1 MIKGIITP
9 SITVFNKDRTID
21 YKGNERHINYLI
33 DSGVNGILFLGSIG
47 EFFAMGMDEKKDF
60 ISFALE
66 TVVGRVPVLIGTG
79 GTVIGEVIEL
89 SQYAVEKGAHG
100 VAVITPYFFQFNQ
113 ETLYNY
119 YKMIAENVEGNIYLY
134 NFPDRTGVNMPVELI
149 YQLARDFDNIKGI
162 KDTMDSIS
170 NTREIITQVKEGLP
184 EKDFVVYAGFD
195 EYFLPN
201 LLAGGDGLIGGLS
214 NVVPALFAEL
224 YQAYVG
230 GDFNTIAR
238 NSKKIG
244 ILMEI
249 YKVSQPFFPA
259 IKQAAALMG
268 TGIEAVC
275 KEPIKALNNNQIGR
289 IKEIIRR
296 AESVL

>member
-21 YKGNERHINYLI
+21 YKGNERHINHLI
-33 DSGVNGILFLGSIG
+33 DAGVNGILFLGSIG
-47 EFFAMGMDEKKDF
+47 EFFAMGMAEKKDF
-60 ISFALE
+60 ISFVLE
-66 TVVGRVPVLIGTG
+66 TVAGRIPVLIGTG
-79 GTVIGEVIEL
+79 GTVVDEVIEL

-113 ETLYNY
+113 ETLYEY
-119 YKMIAENVEGNIYLY
+119 YKLIAENVEGNIYLY
-134 NFPDRTGVNMPVELI
+134 NFPDRSGVNMPVELI

-170 NTREIITQVKEGLP
+170 NTREIIAEVKEGLP
-184 EKDFVVYAGFD
+184 EKDFAVYSGFD

-214 NVVPALFAEL
+214 NVVPVLFAEL
-224 YQAYVG
+224 YQAYQDK
-230 GDFNTIAR
+230 DFTTIAR
-238 NSKKIG
+238 NSKKIS
-244 ILMEI
+244 ILMGI

-259 IKQAAALMG
+259 IKQAASLVG
-268 TGIEAVC
+268 TGIEAVY
-275 KEPIKALNNNQIGR
+275 KEPVKALDSSQINR

-296 AESVL
+296 AEGVI

>member
-1 MIKGIITP
+1 MLKGIITP
-9 SITVFNKDRTID
+9 SITVFNQDRRID
-21 YKGNERHINYLI
+21 YKGNERHINYLLAA
-33 DSGVNGILFLGSIG
+33 GVNGILFLGSIG
-47 EFFAMGMDEKKDF
+47 EFFAMGQEEKKDF
-60 ISFALE
+60 ISFVLE
-66 TVVGRVPVLIGTG
+66 TVAGRVPVLIGTG
-79 GTVIGEVIEL
+79 GTVVAEVIEL

-119 YKMIAENVEGNIYLY
+119 YKLIAENLAGNLYLY
-134 NFPDRTGVNMPVELI
+134 NFPDRSGVNMSVELI

-170 NTREIITQVKEGLP
+170 NTREIIARVKEELP
-184 EKDFVVYAGFD
+184 EKDFAVYSGFD
-195 EYFLPN
+195 EYFVPN

-214 NVVPALFAEL
+214 NVVPGLFAEL
-224 YQAYVG
+224 YQAYQVK
-230 GDFNTIAR
+230 DFTTIAGI
-238 NSKKIG
+238 SKKISV
-244 ILMEI
+244 LMEI

-275 KEPIKALNNNQIGR
+275 KEPVKGLNKNQITR
-289 IKEIIRR
+289 IKEIINR
-296 AESVL
+296 AENL